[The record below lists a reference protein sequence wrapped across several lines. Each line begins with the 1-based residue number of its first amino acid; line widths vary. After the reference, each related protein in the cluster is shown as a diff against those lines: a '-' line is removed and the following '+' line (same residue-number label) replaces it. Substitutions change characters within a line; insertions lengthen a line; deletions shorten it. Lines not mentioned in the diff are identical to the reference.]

1 MIPSELYDEELLT
14 KTDLLN
20 EQKMDTNR
28 IETKDMD

>member
-1 MIPSELYDEELLT
+1 MIPLELYDEETLT

-20 EQKMDTNR
+20 EKKMDTNR

>member
-1 MIPSELYDEELLT
+1 MIPLELNSEESLT